1 MIVNFGT
8 ANATAAQSAEHTVR
22 TWNAMQFARTPL
34 KSTLLLWVIF
44 ASVTALSGAA
54 QQTTNESQKA
64 EPPGQQDSVG
74 TFKVNVN
81 LVNLYFVT
89 KDKHGTLVPNLPQDQ
104 FEVLE
109 DGQPQTIKYY
119 KADASQPLT
128 LGLLVDT
135 SGSEARMLGTEQ
147 EVAGQ
152 FIGTVLREKDLAF
165 LISFDVNVDLLQ
177 DLTARS
183 QDLRAALRKTQINTG
198 GGGGIPG
205 MGGGPIPHARPRGT
219 LLYDAIYLASQ
230 EKLKHEV
237 GRKAMIIFTDGDD
250 QGSQTSLGQAI
261 EAAQKADTIVYVILV
276 YDPRFIR
283 GDREMRRLCEETGGR
298 VIVVGTK
305 PDKLKKALEEVSDEL
320 RSQYYI
326 GYTPANR
333 KADGGFRKV
342 EIHTKTEDYRVQARK
357 GYYAPRE

>member
-1 MIVNFGT
+1 
-8 ANATAAQSAEHTVR
+8 
-22 TWNAMQFARTPL
+22 MQFARTTLPP
-34 KSTLLLWVIF
+34 TLLLWVVF
-44 ASVTALSGAA
+44 AMMTTTALSGAA
-54 QQTTNESQKA
+54 QQTTNPSPTAESGQ
-64 EPPGQQDSVG
+64 PQDRPGPQDSAG
-74 TFKVNVN
+74 TFKVNVEV
-81 LVNLYFVT
+81 VNLYFVT
-89 KDKHGTLVPNLPQDQ
+89 KDKHGTLVPNLAQDQ
-104 FEVLE
+104 FEVFE

-119 KADASQPLT
+119 KADATQSLT

-135 SGSEARMLGTEQ
+135 SGSEARMLPTEQ

-152 FIGTVLREKDLAF
+152 FITTVLREKDLAF

-177 DLTARS
+177 DLTGRS
-183 QDLRAALRKTQINTG
+183 QDLRSALRKTAINTG

-205 MGGGPIPHARPRGT
+205 LGGGPVPQAHPRGT
-219 LLYDAIYLASQ
+219 LLYDAIYLASE

-261 EAAQKADTIVYVILV
+261 EAAQKSDTMVYVLLV

-283 GDREMRRLCEETGGR
+283 GDREMKRLCEETGGR
-298 VIVVGTK
+298 LIVVGTK
-305 PDKLKKALEEVSDEL
+305 PDKLKKALQEVSDEL

-333 KADGGFRKV
+333 KADGAFRKV
-342 EIHTKTEDYRVQARK
+342 EVHTKTEDYRVQARK

>member
-1 MIVNFGT
+1 
-8 ANATAAQSAEHTVR
+8 
-22 TWNAMQFARTPL
+22 MQFARTPL

-89 KDKHGTLVPNLPQDQ
+89 KDKHGTLVPNLAQDQ

-230 EKLKHEV
+230 EKL
-237 GRKAMIIFTDGDD
+237 
-250 QGSQTSLGQAI
+250 
-261 EAAQKADTIVYVILV
+261 
-276 YDPRFIR
+276 
-283 GDREMRRLCEETGGR
+283 
-298 VIVVGTK
+298 
-305 PDKLKKALEEVSDEL
+305 
-320 RSQYYI
+320 
-326 GYTPANR
+326 
-333 KADGGFRKV
+333 
-342 EIHTKTEDYRVQARK
+342 
-357 GYYAPRE
+357 